1 MTPDDLWPLAIAQPV
16 GLIVKA
22 EYEDHETPQDLVAL
36 LEAARG
42 SDPERWKFAIKIQGQ
57 EVWMLRKGNLPEVR
71 LDGKFKP
78 LEDE

>member
-1 MTPDDLWPLAIAQPV
+1 MSPDDLWPLALAQPV

-22 EYEDHETPQDLVAL
+22 NYEAHESPQTLVDL
-36 LEAARG
+36 LEASR
-42 SDPERWKFAIKIQGQ
+42 SDDPERWKFAIQIRGQ

-78 LEDE
+78 LEE